1 MSLFAFQQQFPD
13 EASCLAFLETQRW
26 GENSINRYCPHCGSL
41 KSYKFADGKLFKCG
55 DCRKKFTVKV
65 GTMFSDSHIPLQK
78 WFYAIYLNTSLKKGI
93 SSIQLAKYLGTT
105 QKTAWFMLQR
115 IRYSVE
121 KAGRSD
127 LLGNI
132 VEADETYVGGKKH
145 DGMRGRGASGK
156 TPVVGIAE
164 RKGEIRLAVTKD
176 TTAVTLDK
184 VITDNVK
191 PGSTVMTDEYRPYN
205 HVTRLGYDHKRVNH
219 SDKNFVIG
227 ESHTNTIEGAWS
239 HFKLSI
245 RAIYIGVSPKHLQ
258 KYCAE
263 YEYRYNTREL
273 KDDERFGKWF
283 GHVNVKNLRYKD
295 LIISR
300 LTLAPAGMP
309 ALQPISLT
317 PLSKKDRLKQ
327 RRLANPGKRRALP
340 GDDEL
345 LSNSELL

>member
-1 MSLFAFQQQFPD
+1 MSLFAFQKQFPN
-13 EASCLAFLETQRW
+13 EASCLAFLEAQRW
-26 GENSINRYCPHCGSL
+26 GEDSKNRYCPHCGSL
-41 KSYKFADGKLFKCG
+41 KTYKFADGKLFKCG

-93 SSIQLAKYLGTT
+93 SSIQLAKYLDIT

-115 IRYSVE
+115 IRHSVE
-121 KAGRSD
+121 KAGRGD

-164 RKGEIRLAVTKD
+164 RKGEIRLAVTED
-176 TTAVTLDK
+176 TKAATLNE

-191 PGSTVMTDEYRPYN
+191 PGTTIMTDEYRPYN
-205 HVTRLGYDHKRVNH
+205 NVTHWGYKHQRVNH
-219 SDKNFVIG
+219 SSREFVVG
-227 ESHTNTIEGAWS
+227 QNHTNTIEGAWS
-239 HFKLSI
+239 HLKLSI

-263 YEYRYNTREL
+263 YEYRYNTRGL
-273 KDDERFGKWF
+273 KDDERFDKWF
-283 GHVNVKNLRYKD
+283 DFVNGANLTYKK
-295 LIISR
+295 LVGAKR
-300 LTLAPAGMP
+300 LTLAPVIAASMP
-309 ALQPISLT
+309 ASTIS
-317 PLSKKDRLKQ
+317 PLPKKDRLSKY
-327 RRLANPGKRRALP
+327 RKRRALP
-340 GDDEL
+340 GEDDQL
-345 LSNSELL
+345 

>member
-13 EASCLAFLETQRW
+13 EASCLSFLETQRW
-26 GENSINRYCPHCGSL
+26 GEDNKNRYCPHCGSL
-41 KSYKFADGKLFKCG
+41 KTYKFADGKLFKCG
-55 DCRKKFTVKV
+55 DCRKKFTAKV
-65 GTMFSDSHIPLQK
+65 GTMFSDSHIALQK

-93 SSIQLAKYLGTT
+93 SSIQLAKYLDIT

-121 KAGRSD
+121 KAGRGD

-164 RKGEIRLAVTKD
+164 RKGEIRLAVTQD
-176 TTAVTLDK
+176 TTAHTLEK
-184 VITDNVK
+184 VITDNVT

-205 HVTRLGYDHKRVNH
+205 HVTRLGYEHRRVNH
-219 SDKNFVIG
+219 SSKEFVVG
-227 ESHTNTIEGAWS
+227 QNHTNTIEGAWS
-239 HFKLSI
+239 HLKLSI

-263 YEYRYNTREL
+263 YEYRYNTRGL
-273 KDDERFGKWF
+273 KDDERFDKWF
-283 GHVNVKNLRYKD
+283 DFVNGKNLAYKK
-295 LIISR
+295 LIGTGR
-300 LTLAPAGMP
+300 LMLAPTVA
-309 ALQPISLT
+309 APIPVPSSTNLLPKQDHLAKYRT
-317 PLSKKDRLKQ
+317 PRS
-327 RRLANPGKRRALP
+327 LP
-340 GDDEL
+340 GDDEQL
-345 LSNSELL
+345 PQDTELI

>member
-13 EASCLAFLETQRW
+13 EASCLRFLETQRW
-26 GENSINRYCPHCGSL
+26 GEDSKNRYCPHCGSL

-65 GTMFSDSHIPLQK
+65 GTMFSDSHVPLQK

-93 SSIQLAKYLGTT
+93 SSIQLAKYLGIT

-121 KAGRSD
+121 KAGRGN

-132 VEADETYVGGKKH
+132 VEADETYVGGTRH
-145 DGMRGRGASGK
+145 DGKRGRGASGK

-164 RKGEIRLAVTKD
+164 RKGGIRLEVTED
-176 TTAVTLDK
+176 TKAKTLDK
-184 VITDNVK
+184 IITDNVV
-191 PGSTVMTDEYRPYN
+191 PGSTVMTDEYRPYG
-205 HVTRLGYDHKRVNH
+205 HVTQLGYKHRRVNH
-219 SDKNFVIG
+219 GSRSFVVG
-227 ESHTNTIEGAWS
+227 QKHTNTIEGAWS

-273 KDDERFGKWF
+273 KDDERFDTWF
-283 GHVNVKNLRYKD
+283 GNVNVKNLRYKD
-295 LIISR
+295 LIGAGR
-300 LTLAPAGMP
+300 LVLAPAGIVQSGAPRRVKKMR
-309 ALQPISLT
+309 LTSEQPF
-317 PLSKKDRLKQ
+317 R
-327 RRLANPGKRRALP
+327 GLP
-340 GDDEL
+340 GDDDL
-345 LSNSELL
+345 L

>member
-13 EASCLAFLETQRW
+13 EDACLKFLEEQRW
-26 GENSINRYCPHCGSL
+26 GKDSINRCCPHCGSL
-41 KSYKFADGKLFKCG
+41 KTYKFADGKLFKCG

-93 SSIQLAKYLGTT
+93 SSIQLAKYLDIT

-121 KAGRSD
+121 KAGHGD

-132 VEADETYVGGKKH
+132 VETDETYVGGKKH

-164 RKGEIRLAVTKD
+164 RQGEIRLAVTQD
-176 TTAVTLDK
+176 TTAHTLEK
-184 VITDNVK
+184 VITDNVT
-191 PGSTVMTDEYRPYN
+191 PGSIVMTDEYRPYN
-205 HVTRLGYDHKRVNH
+205 HVTRLGYEHHRVNH
-219 SDKNFVIG
+219 SAKNFVTG
-227 ESHTNTIEGAWS
+227 QNHTNTIEGAWS
-239 HFKLSI
+239 HLKLSI

-263 YEYRYNTREL
+263 YEYRYNTRGL
-273 KDDERFGKWF
+273 KDGERFDKWF
-283 GHVNVKNLRYKD
+283 THVNGKNLRYAD
-295 LIISR
+295 LIGVGR
-300 LTLAPAGMP
+300 MTLVPAG
-309 ALQPISLT
+309 ISLAQPGDPKALGLKVPKT
-317 PLSKKDRLKQ
+317 DRLKGLRK
-327 RRLANPGKRRALP
+327 RRLLP
-340 GDDEL
+340 GE
-345 LSNSELL
+345 E

>member
-13 EASCLAFLETQRW
+13 EASCLSFLETQRW
-26 GENSINRYCPHCGSL
+26 GEDSKDRYCPHCGSL
-41 KSYKFADGKLFKCG
+41 KTYKFADGKLFKCG

-93 SSIQLAKYLGTT
+93 SSIQLSKYLDIT

-115 IRYSVE
+115 IRHSVE

-145 DGMRGRGASGK
+145 DGVRGRGASGK

-164 RKGEIRLAVTKD
+164 RKGEIRLAVTQD
-176 TTAVTLDK
+176 TTAHTLEK
-184 VITDNVK
+184 VITDNVT

-205 HVTRLGYDHKRVNH
+205 HVTQLGYEHHRVNH
-219 SDKNFVIG
+219 SNKEFAVEQN
-227 ESHTNTIEGAWS
+227 HTNTIEGAWS
-239 HFKLSI
+239 HLKLSI

-263 YEYRYNTREL
+263 YEYRYNTRQL
-273 KDDERFGKWF
+273 KDDERFDKWF
-283 GHVNVKNLRYKD
+283 GFVNGKNLAYKK
-295 LIISR
+295 LIGVGR
-300 LTLAPAGMP
+300 LTLAPAIASSTPTP
-309 ALQPISLT
+309 ASGTNLLPKQ
-317 PLSKKDRLKQ
+317 DRLAKYS
-327 RRLANPGKRRALP
+327 RPRALP
-340 GDDEL
+340 GDDEQL
-345 LSNSELL
+345 PQDSELI

>member
-26 GENSINRYCPHCGSL
+26 GENGTNRYCPHCGSL
-41 KSYKFADGKLFKCG
+41 KTYKFADGKLFKCG

-93 SSIQLAKYLGTT
+93 SSIQLAKYLDIT

-121 KAGRSD
+121 KAGRGD

-164 RKGEIRLAVTKD
+164 RKGEIRLAVTPD
-176 TTAVTLDK
+176 TTAHTLEK
-184 VITDNVK
+184 VITDNVA

-205 HVTRLGYDHKRVNH
+205 HVTQLGYAHHRVNH
-219 SDKNFVIG
+219 SSKEFVVG
-227 ESHTNTIEGAWS
+227 QNHTNTIEGAWS
-239 HFKLSI
+239 HLKLSI

-263 YEYRYNTREL
+263 YEYRYNTRGL
-273 KDDERFGKWF
+273 KDDERFDKWF
-283 GHVNVKNLRYKD
+283 GFVNGANLPYRK
-295 LIISR
+295 LIG
-300 LTLAPAGMP
+300 A
-309 ALQPISLT
+309 
-317 PLSKKDRLKQ
+317 
-327 RRLANPGKRRALP
+327 RRLIFAPTVAAPSTVSQISPIPKQDHLAKYRKPHTLP
-340 GDDEL
+340 GDDEPL
-345 LSNSELL
+345 LRDSEYF

>member
-13 EASCLAFLETQRW
+13 EAACLKFLEEQRW
-26 GENSINRYCPHCGSL
+26 GKDSINRCCPHCGSI
-41 KSYKFADGKLFKCG
+41 KTYKFADGKLFKCG

-93 SSIQLAKYLGTT
+93 SSIQLAKYLDIT

-121 KAGRSD
+121 NAGRSD

-164 RKGEIRLAVTKD
+164 RQGEIRLAVTQD
-176 TTAVTLDK
+176 TTANTLDK
-184 VITDNVK
+184 VIKDNVK
-191 PGSTVMTDEYRPYN
+191 PGATVMTDEYRPYS
-205 HVTRLGYDHKRVNH
+205 HVTQLGYEHHRVNH
-219 SDKNFVIG
+219 SSKEFVVG
-227 ESHTNTIEGAWS
+227 QNHTNTIEGAWS
-239 HFKLSI
+239 HLKLSI

-263 YEYRYNTREL
+263 YEYRYNTRGL
-273 KDDERFGKWF
+273 KDSERFDKWF
-283 GHVNVKNLRYKD
+283 THINGKNLKYKD
-295 LIISR
+295 LIGVGR
-300 LTLAPAGMP
+300 MTLAPAG
-309 ALQPISLT
+309 ISLAQSGDPKT
-317 PLSKKDRLKQ
+317 IKIPKTDRLKGI
-327 RRLANPGKRRALP
+327 RKRLPLP
-340 GDDEL
+340 GE
-345 LSNSELL
+345 E

>member
-13 EASCLAFLETQRW
+13 EATCLAFLEGQRW
-26 GENSINRYCPHCGSL
+26 GKDGANRYCPHCGSL

-65 GTMFSDSHIPLQK
+65 GTMFSDSHVPLQK

-93 SSIQLAKYLGTT
+93 SSIQLAKYLDIT

-121 KAGRSD
+121 QSGHGD

-164 RKGEIRLAVTKD
+164 RKGEIRLAVTQD
-176 TTAVTLDK
+176 TTANTLDK
-184 VITDNVK
+184 VITDNVTT
-191 PGSTVMTDEYRPYN
+191 GATVMTDEYQPYN
-205 HVTRLGYDHKRVNH
+205 HVTRLGYEHRRVNH
-219 SDKNFVIG
+219 GAKNFVIG
-227 ESHTNTIEGAWS
+227 ENHTNTIEGAWS
-239 HFKLSI
+239 HLKLSI

-263 YEYRYNTREL
+263 YEYRYNTRGL
-273 KDDERFGKWF
+273 KDSERFDKWF
-283 GHVNVKNLRYKD
+283 EFVNGENLTYKK
-295 LIISR
+295 LIGVGR
-300 LTLAPAGMP
+300 LVLAPASTAPNLEARHAMP
-309 ALQPISLT
+309 PANN
-317 PLSKKDRLKQ
+317 RLKQ
-327 RRLANPGKRRALP
+327 LRKRRALP
-340 GDDEL
+340 GDNEL
-345 LSNSELL
+345 PQGL